1 MFYLNT
7 MQNYPDKTLENKEEL
22 EHTLWVHLESRPPDI
37 YGALDKIFGLDSVDH
52 ANGTKVDRYITIEQ
66 LPPILQ
72 IYFQRQ
78 SFSITKDSSGNDKTT
93 VSAIKHHV
101 KLEETIYMDRY
112 VTPSPE
118 LPELAKLSSKSRDL
132 TRQLRDLEKQQAR
145 LSKTQCNLI
154 GPDVLE
160 QTWQYINSVG
170 EELDDVMAVQE
181 DLQKLAEKARKDLER
196 VEEDIKALEEQRSAL
211 DFEQFDSPQNCYKL
225 FAVFVHSGTAGYGHY
240 WAYIRDFRN
249 NVWRSYNDEKVSEV
263 VDTAE
268 IFREY
273 SSSSGSY
280 RAPYFVAYV
289 RDDQKDEMADPF
301 DREKPEPSVAN
312 ADVEMADTVDDS
324 EFQWQEV
331 S

>member
-7 MQNYPDKTLENKEEL
+7 IQNYPDKTLENKEEL

-37 YGALDKIFGLDSVDH
+37 YGALDKVFGLDSVDH

-72 IYFQRQ
+72 ISFQRQ
-78 SFSITKDSSGNDKTT
+78 SFSIVKDSAGQDKTT
-93 VSAIKHHV
+93 VSTIKHHV

-112 VTPSPE
+112 MTPSPE
-118 LPELAKLSSKSRDL
+118 LAGLAELGAKSREL
-132 TRQLRDLEKQQAR
+132 TRQLRDLEKQQKR
-145 LSKTQCNLI
+145 LSKTQCSLT

-196 VEEDIKALEEQRSAL
+196 VEADIKALEAKRSAL
-211 DFEQFDSPQNCYKL
+211 NFEQFDTPQNCYKL

-240 WAYIRDFRN
+240 WAYIRDFRH
-249 NVWRSYNDEKVSEV
+249 NVWRSYNDEKVTEV
-263 VDTAE
+263 VDTTE
-268 IFREY
+268 IFKEY
-273 SSSSGSY
+273 PSSSASY

-289 RDDQKDEMADPF
+289 RDDRKDALVDPL
-301 DREKPEPSVAN
+301 DREKPEAVEVV
-312 ADVEMADTVDDS
+312 ADVEMADTVDDG